1 MQTPFILC
9 HQMGYKDTRIL
20 EVVYI
25 VYQLK
30 TNTRKRCYD
39 LKDKMIKRISE
50 MKKYLRNRLLME

>member
-25 VYQLK
+25 VNQLK
-30 TNTRKRCYD
+30 TTRKRRYD